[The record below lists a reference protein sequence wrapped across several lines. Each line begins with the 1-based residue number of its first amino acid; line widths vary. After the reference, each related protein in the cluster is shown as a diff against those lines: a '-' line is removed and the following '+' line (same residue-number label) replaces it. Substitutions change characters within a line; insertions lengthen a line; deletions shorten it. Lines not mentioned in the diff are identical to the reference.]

1 MKKIFT
7 LLTLMLLTLTAS
19 AGDVFTITFNG
30 KNAETKNGEE
40 VTAGT
45 FFTWNTAKHNFNSKF
60 NGASWNGID
69 FTSGLKME
77 GATKVSFQSAAESKV
92 TIVASTWSSKT
103 IKFDDEELVWDG
115 GEDGTGC
122 KIFTLTSVAGGN
134 HSVTRGS
141 GENGIF
147 AVQVEYTGE
156 VKTKLTNP
164 EVTFDENSGQV
175 TIGAVENATA
185 IKYTTDGSEP
195 TAENGEA
202 YSAPF
207 TVADGVIVKAVA
219 IGEGNY
225 ISSDIVSVQV
235 LIAGTV
241 PAVPVIKTL
250 NGTVAISCETAAS
263 EIEYSTDGASFK
275 TYARAFTLEADGK
288 VYARASR
295 GSKTSEVAEQS
306 VTIAAQPNDVQTVT
320 ISGSTVGT
328 DANEVDGSDEAKGFK
343 LAITGNTEKKWSVGN
358 AIMAAGY
365 EETTLKVSNG
375 AQNTLTLPEGK
386 QAVRVT
392 FVSYVNAAASTARTS
407 GWKEVNGVEYDV
419 KEVPMGAF
427 TSVTD
432 YATEPDVRVFLLPGV
447 NSFTFTNT
455 GEQLCFVAIVDIAT
469 EKTVIPDVTGIS
481 TVKAAQAN
489 DAVIYNLAGQKVTES
504 YKGVVIKNGKKVVI
518 K

>member
-19 AGDVFTITFNG
+19 AGDVFTAKLDGSLVSTPEGYFTYDTTGKFNF
-30 KNAETKNGEE
+30 NTKYTGTYNGE
-40 VTAGT
+40 TI
-45 FFTWNTAKHNFNSKF
+45 SK
-60 NGASWNGID
+60 
-69 FTSGLKME
+69 GLKME
-77 GATKVSFQSAAESKV
+77 GTTKLMFTSTAESTV
-92 TIVASTWSSKT
+92 TIVQSLTSNGTNKA
-103 IKFDDEELVWDG
+103 IAL
-115 GEDGTGC
+115 DGTLLEDRTDVTADNAGIYEI
-122 KIFTLTSVAGGN
+122 KNVAAGAHTITRSGN
-134 HSVTRGS
+134 ES
-141 GENGIF
+141 GIIYIK
-147 AVQVEYTGE
+147 VEYTGE

-164 EVTFDENSGQV
+164 EVTFDETSGQV
-175 TIGAVENATA
+175 TIGAVENASA
-185 IKYTTDGSEP
+185 IKYTIDGSVP
-195 TAENGEA
+195 SAENGEA

-207 TVADGVIVKAVA
+207 TVADGVTVKVIA

-225 ISSDIVSVQV
+225 INSDIVTVQV

-241 PAVPVIKTL
+241 PAVPVINTL

-295 GSKTSEVAEQS
+295 GDKTSEVAEQS

-328 DANEVDGSDEAKGFK
+328 GANVAEGSGEAVGFK
-343 LAITGNTEKKWSVGN
+343 LAITGNDTKTWTTGN
-358 AIMAAGY
+358 TITAAGY

-392 FVSYVNAAASTARTS
+392 FVSYVNGAASSAAS

-455 GEQLCFVAIVDIAT
+455 GTQLCFVAIVDIAT